1 MGIEGIGLI
10 RSAGVIDHGDNR
22 FAGVVCRG
30 AGMIASAEQALKN
43 SSNGRPRVVDDILT
57 TLPVSRII
65 HHGQEILSSACRD
78 AINGDVGEKTA
89 RSIAGA
95 VSEEITRGLVVTGT
109 VLGVGGALASGGSA
123 LAVGCLGAAGYLL
136 LPGLARRGA
145 EALVVQLGGAAQN
158 LGVVLRGRFGAS
170 ESGNISN

>member
-1 MGIEGIGLI
+1 MGIEGVGLI
-10 RSAGVIDHGDNR
+10 RTEGAIDHGDNR
-22 FAGVVCRG
+22 FTGVVCRG
-30 AGMIASAEQALKN
+30 ADIFASAEQAIK
-43 SSNGRPRVVDDILT
+43 SSNIGRPRVVDDILT

-95 VSEEITRGLVVTGT
+95 VSEEIARGLVVTGT
-109 VLGVGGALASGGSA
+109 VIGVGGALASGGSV

-136 LPGLARRGA
+136 LPGLARGGA
-145 EALVVQLGGAAQN
+145 EALIVRLGGAAQN
-158 LGVVLRGRFGAS
+158 LGVVLRGRFGAP
-170 ESGNISN
+170 ESSNILK